1 MDRPRGFL
9 QQDIFGVV
17 CVVEHPD
24 IGGQAEERRVIGCA
38 ERREAI
44 DLRLIVRGGIAAGQ
58 TREQLV
64 LQERIAIEVVVIP
77 VLRTLQ
83 QRIGREDREELLHAR
98 RRGALRA
105 VRLAGGGQVGEQV
118 KNGAAVPGLAA
129 GVAVVGQIRRL
140 HDGAAAQQDSK
151 KQRKGKQAFFHGR
164 PPPPIYSP
172 VLLC

>member
-17 CVVEHPD
+17 RVVEHPD

-38 ERREAI
+38 ERREAV
-44 DLRLIVRGGIAAGQ
+44 DLRLIIRSGIAAGQ

-83 QRIGREDREELLHAR
+83 QRIGREDREELM
-98 RRGALRA
+98 RGGVALCVPSA
-105 VRLAGGGQVGEQV
+105 SPVEVRLESRSKTALPCQVS
-118 KNGAAVPGLAA
+118 P
-129 GVAVVGQIRRL
+129 
-140 HDGAAAQQDSK
+140 
-151 KQRKGKQAFFHGR
+151 
-164 PPPPIYSP
+164 P
-172 VLLC
+172 VLP

>member
-1 MDRPRGFL
+1 MDRARGFL

-38 ERREAI
+38 ERREAV

-83 QRIGREDREELLHAR
+83 QRIGREDREELLPM
-98 RRGALRA
+98 RGGVALCVPSA
-105 VRLAGGGQVGEQV
+105 SPVEVRLESRSKTALPCQVS
-118 KNGAAVPGLAA
+118 P
-129 GVAVVGQIRRL
+129 
-140 HDGAAAQQDSK
+140 
-151 KQRKGKQAFFHGR
+151 
-164 PPPPIYSP
+164 P
-172 VLLC
+172 VLP